1 MTGCWTSRMRRR
13 RARLLSRGS
22 GSNEYSTS
30 MRRLRR
36 ESTRVIAII
45 VKCLWFH
52 VKPVAVRKYE
62 GHCNH
67 RQVSLVPRQ
76 VSLVPHQAG

>member
-1 MTGCWTSRMRRR
+1 MTGCWTSRTRR
-13 RARLLSRGS
+13 RARLPEGRT

-52 VKPVAVRKYE
+52 VKCLWFHIKPVEFQDMFVMQDMVVDART
-62 GHCNH
+62 CC
-67 RQVSLVPRQ
+67 
-76 VSLVPHQAG
+76 